1 MYEFICLFQCNLA
14 QDNLSAE
21 MVGEHRV
28 LWLRL
33 RELVSGMGT
42 FQPIVGPLCVVTM
55 RLLFSVL
62 CGMIGEA
69 TFQFDLDLLL
79 F

>member
-1 MYEFICLFQCNLA
+1 MIFSFQCNLEK
-14 QDNLSAE
+14 DDLSAE

-33 RELVSGMGT
+33 SELVSGMGT
-42 FQPIVGPLCVVTM
+42 FQPIAGSLCVVTIH
-55 RLLFSVL
+55 LSLGVL
-62 CGMIGEA
+62 CDMNGEA
-69 TFQFDLDLLL
+69 SFRFDLDLLL